1 MKKERIALKASIL
14 LQNNGQIAWLPK
26 NPRQW
31 TQTDID
37 NTAASIREDEDFLE
51 DRPCLVTPD
60 GKKYVV
66 FAGNLRLTGARK
78 EGLTV
83 LPCVVYYPETEQDR
97 ATIKR
102 RALKDNGQYGS
113 WDYDILANE
122 WDDNPLGEWGVKVP
136 DDWGK
141 VPEPVAPVHAGS
153 STIPG
158 AENLPP
164 ELQGL
169 DINPD
174 NLPKIQGS
182 DETAM
187 DRIIIVYPKD
197 KAEAIA
203 QTLGLEAFDK
213 VVYPFAELP
222 LLKPLAE

>member
-83 LPCVVYYPETEQDR
+83 LPCVVYYPETEKDKE
-97 ATIKR
+97 TIKR

-122 WDDNPLGEWGVKVP
+122 WDDLDMFGCGVPAWDPDSFGGPSSGDGGASSSGRIEGKDDEYDVDQKVEERVKRGEIWALGPHRLMCGDATQVADIERLMGGV
-136 DDWGK
+136 
-141 VPEPVAPVHAGS
+141 ES
-153 STIPG
+153 
-158 AENLPP
+158 
-164 ELQGL
+164 
-169 DINPD
+169 
-174 NLPKIQGS
+174 
-182 DETAM
+182 
-187 DRIIIVYPKD
+187 R
-197 KAEAIA
+197 
-203 QTLGLEAFDK
+203 
-213 VVYPFAELP
+213 
-222 LLKPLAE
+222 PLADRSTVQCGLRG